1 MFEEGPEYWC
11 KVPELR
17 AKWFADTGGF
27 NQEQVEAA
35 VDALSKLGYDQDQKP
50 E

>member
-1 MFEEGPEYWC
+1 MFEEGPEYWS

-17 AKWFADTGGF
+17 AKWFAEGVY
-27 NQEQVEAA
+27 NQEQVEAI
-35 VDALSKLGYDQDQKP
+35 VDALRELGYDQDQKP

>member
-1 MFEEGPEYWC
+1 MFEEGPEYWS

-17 AKWFADTGGF
+17 AKWFAEGEL
-27 NQEQVEAA
+27 NQEQVEATL
-35 VDALSKLGYDQDQKP
+35 DALMELVYDQDQKP